1 MNENP
6 NTAPEV
12 FMAGGGGYVFTRQ
25 EAQAAMGGG
34 GGGGNTVNLHAGAIV
49 VNAAPGMNIDQLA
62 RAVAK
67 ALGKAARAK
76 QNANAIYSG

>member
-1 MNENP
+1 
-6 NTAPEV
+6 
-12 FMAGGGGYVFTRQ
+12 
-25 EAQAAMGGG
+25 
-34 GGGGNTVNLHAGAIV
+34 VNLHAGAIV